1 MERISKA
8 ELQKQ
13 VKICNRLS
21 WFCICF
27 TLFMFGLVVYIYLYK
42 GESASE
48 VIIILSLFSLFF
60 QILFLFEK
68 NGYERQL
75 DKLKLEKIEE
85 VLKG

>member
-1 MERISKA
+1 MERISKV
-8 ELQKQ
+8 ELQKR

-21 WFCICF
+21 WLCICF

-75 DKLKLEKIEE
+75 DKLKLNEIERT
-85 VLKG
+85 LKD